1 MKRLSY
7 FLITGL
13 IVVGFAN
20 NVIAQND
27 KSKRPSP
34 PRTASATVGDL
45 SIAVDYGAP
54 SVKGRKI
61 FGSGSESLEKY
72 GKVWRT
78 GANEATTF
86 SVNKDVTIDGESLPA
101 GKYALFTIPEESEWT
116 VIFNK
121 KPDQWGAYDYNPD
134 EDALRIKVNP
144 EKLADVEEQ
153 LKFEVSENGKVV
165 FAWEHVTFD
174 FTVSAK

>member
-1 MKRLSY
+1 MRKLSY

-13 IVVGFAN
+13 LVVICGHFAM
-20 NVIAQND
+20 AQND

-34 PRTASATVGDL
+34 PRTASGQAGDVN
-45 SIAVDYGAP
+45 IVIDYGAP

-61 FGSGSESLEKY
+61 FGSGSENLEKY

-86 SVNKDVTIDGESLPA
+86 SVNKDVTIEGKSLPA
-101 GKYALFTIPEESEWT
+101 GKYALFTIPEEKEWT

-121 KPDQWGAYDYNPD
+121 KPDQWGAYDYNAD
-134 EDALRIKVNP
+134 EDALRITVKP
-144 EKLADVEEQ
+144 EKLSSVQEQ
-153 LKFEVSENGKVV
+153 LKFEVDDNGKVV

>member
-1 MKRLSY
+1 MKKLSY

-13 IVVGFAN
+13 IVVGFASSA
-20 NVIAQND
+20 IAQND

-34 PRTASATVGDL
+34 PKTASASVGDL
-45 SIAVDYGAP
+45 NIVVDYGAP

-86 SVNKDVTIDGESLPA
+86 SVNKDVTINGESLPA
-101 GKYALFTIPEESEWT
+101 GKYALFTIPEESAWT

-121 KPDQWGAYDYNPD
+121 KSDQWGAYDYNSD

-144 EKLADVEEQ
+144 EKSADVTEQ
-153 LKFEVSENGKVV
+153 LQFEVGEDGKVV
-165 FAWEHVTFD
+165 FAWEHITFD
-174 FTVSAK
+174 FMVSAK